1 MQRLDEISP
10 VLLQKNI
17 LKVINIV
24 SLFLYYLPLRRNVV
38 LILTNMIPFQT
49 IMLYVLKILFEICPL
64 VLEKTLNVVI
74 IFQLFTYKSGLL
86 FDKLESLSLPLCFM
100 PRWIEIDPVFFFFR
114 KSLNALL

>member
-1 MQRLDEISP
+1 
-10 VLLQKNI
+10 
-17 LKVINIV
+17 
-24 SLFLYYLPLRRNVV
+24 
-38 LILTNMIPFQT
+38 MIPFQT

-100 PRWIEIDPVFFFFR
+100 PRWIKIDPVVCFR
-114 KSLNALL
+114 KSLNALPLVYYSIIISS